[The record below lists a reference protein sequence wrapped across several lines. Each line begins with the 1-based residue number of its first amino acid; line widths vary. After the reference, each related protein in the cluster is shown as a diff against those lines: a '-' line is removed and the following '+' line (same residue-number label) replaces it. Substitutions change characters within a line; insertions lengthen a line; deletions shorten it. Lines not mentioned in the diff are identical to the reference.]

1 LIDLNYRL
9 EEKKNES
16 FLDSQVNM
24 GGSGTQQEEALT
36 RSGKIMSQS
45 ILHQKRVPIL
55 VYHFNICT
63 YNPTL
68 KGEGL
73 KQLS

>member
-1 LIDLNYRL
+1 
-9 EEKKNES
+9 
-16 FLDSQVNM
+16 M